1 MASKGKTREKPGDD
15 ANALHISGQAM
26 EALSGLPHTLTIDQ
40 AATEIS
46 SNLNEGLTSVEAESR
61 LQKYGRNELDDGPGV
76 SPVKILVRQVANSMT
91 LVKRTTRPI
100 VDTDFLIQLYRS

>member
-1 MASKGKTREKPGDD
+1 MTSNGKTREKPAND
-15 ANALHISGQAM
+15 AEIRHISGQAM
-26 EALSGLPHTLTIDQ
+26 EVLSGLPHTLTIDQ
-40 AATEIS
+40 AATEIRA
-46 SNLNEGLTSVEAESR
+46 NLNDGLTSAEAESR
-61 LQKYGRNELDDGPGV
+61 LQKYGGNELDDGPGV